1 MSISHTAHVTLS
13 EPSEEIDLEARLF
26 RLTDSDNQACAK
38 GHQGRL
44 ADAGPT
50 PLNDHTTTT
59 RRPVLSKRSVSE
71 TESFAPIKK
80 EQSDVGPR
88 KEKS

>member
-1 MSISHTAHVTLS
+1 MSISHTAYVSLND
-13 EPSEEIDLEARLF
+13 PSQDIDLEARLL

-50 PLNDHTTTT
+50 TLNDRTTTT

-80 EQSDVGPR
+80 EQSDGGHR

>member
-1 MSISHTAHVTLS
+1 MSVSHTAHVRLN
-13 EPSEEIDLEARLF
+13 EPSEDIDLEARLF
-26 RLTDSDNQACAK
+26 RLTDSDNQACAN
-38 GHQGRL
+38 GHRGRL

-50 PLNDHTTTT
+50 TLKHHTTTT

-71 TESFAPIKK
+71 TESSAPIKR
-80 EQSDVGPR
+80 EHSDGGHR